1 MTTHTIKR
9 YLSVLVFTAGMFSCT
24 DLDENLYD
32 LITAEETELT
42 ADDLNTI
49 IAPAF
54 TRFQAVYWGWNGL
67 FDVYEE
73 SSDLI
78 VTPYRIG
85 NGWGDLYLDLHKH
98 QWGPFIEHA
107 NNLWISVYNGI
118 TYANKA
124 MLTIETIPNVE
135 GKEFALAE
143 LRALR
148 AIYYYILFD
157 NFRGVPL
164 VTTFDLPK
172 GYLPEHNSAKEVY
185 DFIESELTE
194 VMPLLTETVDR
205 STYGRVTRWAAKMT
219 LAKLYLNSEVYF
231 GTARWADALVQVED
245 VINSGNFALQG
256 SYADNFKVA
265 NDAVSNK
272 EQIFTIP
279 FDDINAPG
287 SYYPYKTLHALSQPT
302 FNMRES
308 PWGGSC
314 GIPQFIDTYDEE
326 DSRFT
331 DCWLGG
337 PQYTSSGEPI
347 MFNGEQFTYINSVTS
362 ADGAEYNEGFRFVKY
377 EIAGLDGKGN
387 DVPFYRYAD
396 ALMIQA
402 ECLLR
407 SGGAA
412 GADQAAAIVTEIR
425 RRAFRNNPDKAV
437 VTGAE
442 LLEGSRYNYGP
453 YAAGVITEEEGGEDI
468 VYGRFLD
475 ELAWEFVGEHHRKQD
490 LIRFKT
496 TEENK
501 SVYIAKSWLT
511 HKPSAKFREVYPIP
525 QPQRETN
532 SNLGQ
537 NDGY

>member
-1 MTTHTIKR
+1 MNMLTIKR
-9 YLSVLVFTAGMFSCT
+9 FFTGLAFTTAMFSCT
-24 DLDENLYD
+24 DLNENLYD
-32 LITAEETELT
+32 IITAEETELT
-42 ADDLNTI
+42 ADDLSTV

-54 TRFQAVYWGWNGL
+54 TRFQTVYWGWNGL

-78 VTPYRIG
+78 VTPFRVG

-98 QWGPFIEHA
+98 SWGPFIEHA
-107 NNLWISVYNGI
+107 NNLWVNVYNGI
-118 TYANKA
+118 TYTNKA
-124 MLTIETIPNVE
+124 MLTIEGLADVE
-135 GKEFALAE
+135 GKDKALAE
-143 LRALR
+143 LRGLR

-164 VTTFDLPK
+164 VTRFDLPQ
-172 GYLPEHNSAKEVY
+172 GYLPEHNTGKEVY
-185 DFIESELTE
+185 DFVESELTE
-194 VMPLLTETVDR
+194 VMPLLSEVTDGT
-205 STYGRVTRWAAKMT
+205 TYGRVTKWAAKMT

-231 GTARWADALVQVED
+231 GTPRWDDAKAQVQDIIE
-245 VINSGNFALQG
+245 SGEFSLQAN
-256 SYADNFKVA
+256 YADNFKVA
-265 NDAVSNK
+265 NDVASNL
-272 EQIFTIP
+272 EQIFSIP

-302 FNMRES
+302 YNMRES

-314 GIPQFIDTYDEE
+314 GIPQFIDTYDED
-326 DSRFT
+326 DSRLAE
-331 DCWLGG
+331 CWLGG
-337 PQYTSSGEPI
+337 PQFTSGGAPI
-347 MFNGEQFTYINSVTS
+347 MAGDVQFEYINYVTS
-362 ADGAEYNEGFRFVKY
+362 ADAAEFNEGFRFIKY
-377 EIAGLDGKGN
+377 QIAGLDGKGN

-396 ALMIQA
+396 ALMIKA

-407 SGGAA
+407 TGGA
-412 GADQAAAIVTEIR
+412 DEAAAIVTEVR
-425 RRAFRNNPDKAV
+425 QRNFRSEPEKAI

-453 YAAGVITEEEGGEDI
+453 YEAGVITEEEGGEDI

-501 SVYIAKSWLT
+501 SVYITKSWLT